1 MFVSKWSASKVA
13 VVLKT
18 CLSTLAALLM
28 LLEPASLL
36 LGGPEDLAMP
46 SLLLLSLASLSTA
59 FGSIPPLDVVGSA
72 PAAVGLRDLA
82 DAGVVVSG
90 SAASCLAGRLW
101 LLEFAVGAGRRA
113 C

>member
-1 MFVSKWSASKVA
+1 MFSLRLSVSRVA
-13 VVLKT
+13 VALKT
-18 CLSTLAALLM
+18 CSLTWVALLM
-28 LLEPASLL
+28 LLESAPLL
-36 LGGPEDLAMP
+36 LGEPQDLAMP

-90 SAASCLAGRLW
+90 SAALCPAGRLW
-101 LLEFAVGAGRRA
+101 LLELAVGAGRRA